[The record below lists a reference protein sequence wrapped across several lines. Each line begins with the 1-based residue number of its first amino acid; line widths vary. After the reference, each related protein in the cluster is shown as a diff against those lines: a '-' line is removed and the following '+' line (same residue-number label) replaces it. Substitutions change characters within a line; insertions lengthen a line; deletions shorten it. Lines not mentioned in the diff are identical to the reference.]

1 MLFFG
6 IENAEISQIKGVLV
20 LKGIFS
26 ETTMCVYLNTKL
38 QVFSINLTRFS
49 QEVIL
54 RPFPTA
60 KQAPKKPTQI
70 RLKKFKN
77 SIYVKL
83 YRELLFL

>member
-54 RPFPTA
+54 LPFPTA
-60 KQAPKKPTQI
+60 KQAPKKPTKI
-70 RLKKFKN
+70 RSKKF
-77 SIYVKL
+77 
-83 YRELLFL
+83 

>member
-54 RPFPTA
+54 LPFPTV